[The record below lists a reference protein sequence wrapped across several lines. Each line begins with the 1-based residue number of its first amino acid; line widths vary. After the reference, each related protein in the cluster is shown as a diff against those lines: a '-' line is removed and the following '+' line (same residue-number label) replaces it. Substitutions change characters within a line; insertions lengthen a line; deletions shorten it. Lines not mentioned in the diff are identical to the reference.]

1 MPFLGNKPTNNF
13 TSFEKQDITGD
24 GSSSY
29 TLAHAV
35 NNEKDIDLFI
45 NFVHQEPTTAFQ
57 ASGTT
62 LTLTESISSADDCY
76 ILFRSRAILSATPP
90 DGSVSS
96 AKIASGAVTS
106 AKLAT
111 NIQADTLYGKT
122 TDGDSGIDLSTNDV
136 VKVKIAGS
144 EKVRVD
150 ANGSVGV
157 SVTPSAW
164 DTSANGRT
172 PVQVNFGSISGRSSD
187 LQSEISNNCY
197 SSGTGN
203 SPQWSG
209 ITRYAKT
216 QMEMYGDGSIRF
228 KNASTVD
235 QSTFDSS
242 PNFTFSERG
251 RWDASGNFLVANT
264 DNSSDSLGVKLR
276 SSGQILQKADG
287 TTCLLVNRGSD
298 DGTIISIRQ
307 DNAQE
312 GTISSSGST
321 ISYNGFCGLHESS
334 GIASDTP
341 VGTVCSTIDELD
353 TYPDTQ
359 DGADHPKKGKTRAD
373 HAKVKVS
380 DSSGDKRIYG
390 VLQRFDPENGNKPMI
405 ASVGIGSVRVTGAC
419 SGGDLLESNGDG
431 TAKVQS
437 DDIVKSKTIGKVTI
451 GNSSTD
457 VKLVSCVLYC
467 G

>member
-1 MPFLGNKPTNNF
+1 MVSELRVDKIHNEGGDNDSGLDMSTNDTVKIKIAGTNTITFDGTTSSQMSFLAAT
-13 TSFEKQDITGD
+13 D
-24 GSSSY
+24 GASR
-29 TLAHAV
+29 
-35 NNEKDIDLFI
+35 I
-45 NFVHQEPTTAFQ
+45 NF
-57 ASGTT
+57 
-62 LTLTESISSADDCY
+62 
-76 ILFRSRAILSATPP
+76 
-90 DGSVSS
+90 
-96 AKIASGAVTS
+96 
-106 AKLAT
+106 
-111 NIQADTLYGKT
+111 
-122 TDGDSGIDLSTNDV
+122 GDSGDADIGVIQYEHDSNAMV
-136 VKVKIAGS
+136 FKV
-144 EKVRVD
+144 
-150 ANGSVGV
+150 
-157 SVTPSAW
+157 
-164 DTSANGRT
+164 
-172 PVQVNFGSISGRSSD
+172 
-187 LQSEISNNCY
+187 
-197 SSGTGN
+197 
-203 SPQWSG
+203 
-209 ITRYAKT
+209 
-216 QMEMYGDGSIRF
+216 
-228 KNASTVD
+228 NASER
-235 QSTFDSS
+235 SRIDS
-242 PNFTFSERG
+242 
-251 RWDASGNFLVANT
+251 SGNFLVANT
-264 DNSSDSLGVKLR
+264 DNSSDSLGIKLR
-276 SSGQILQKADG
+276 ATGQILQKADG

-334 GIASDTP
+334 GIASNTP

-419 SGGDLLESNGDG
+419 AGGDLLESNGDG